1 MSGLLQLPW
10 KTEISWQGNNL
21 EPFFGFTKQFLFLE
35 GPTLL
40 RTIKWHEP
48 TRSFKLIGLS
58 LTPKA
63 IQFLVTL
70 CDRGPCD
77 PMRSYVTQAE
87 IRKNYVRE
95 VLNCVFTPFFHT
107 PPKINRSNLKKNW
120 FGRCCS
126 FSRGPVFS
134 GSILIFQKGVFSP
147 LEFPS
152 TSSPKKNFHTKT
164 KPQQRAKPPRN
175 HSSSHLVKESSKSST
190 NTGLPEKGRDA
201 FLRKVEVVTSLKN
214 ERRKASFSRGISV
227 DWRGGCCDFCGMGA
241 EGPISSVSFCP
252 RFMLNYWITW
262 CLVGDQTRFQIVPN
276 LIRIHKD
283 TSYLIPI
290 CLVSWKW

>member
-152 TSSPKKNFHTKT
+152 TSSPKKKLPHQNQAPTTGQTTKEPFILPLGEGII
-164 KPQQRAKPPRN
+164 KVLHQHRPPREGAGCFSKEGRSGN
-175 HSSSHLVKESSKSST
+175 FVKKWT
-190 NTGLPEKGRDA
+190 EKGK
-201 FLRKVEVVTSLKN
+201 F
-214 ERRKASFSRGISV
+214 F
-227 DWRGGCCDFCGMGA
+227 
-241 EGPISSVSFCP
+241 
-252 RFMLNYWITW
+252 
-262 CLVGDQTRFQIVPN
+262 
-276 LIRIHKD
+276 
-283 TSYLIPI
+283 
-290 CLVSWKW
+290 